1 MVFIF
6 LYGPMNN
13 VDKIKKLD
21 KMSEHYGG
29 YVPIKKYDKENDIL
43 EISENDAHNLA
54 PLYGKIVKFTMNI
67 FEVVEKLKE
76 PEDCYKNKNK
86 NTLNTVWATDVSG
99 KNVRR
104 VYILY

>member
-1 MVFIF
+1 
-6 LYGPMNN
+6 
-13 VDKIKKLD
+13 
-21 KMSEHYGG
+21 
-29 YVPIKKYDKENDIL
+29 
-43 EISENDAHNLA
+43 
-54 PLYGKIVKFTMNI
+54 MNI

>member
-1 MVFIF
+1 MVFMF

-13 VDKIKKLD
+13 IDKIKTFD
-21 KMSEHYGG
+21 KFSECYGG
-29 YVPIKKYDKENDIL
+29 YVPIKKYDKENDVL
-43 EISENDAHNLA
+43 EISENDSHNLA
-54 PLYGKIVKFTMNI
+54 PLHGKIVKFTMNI

-76 PEDCYKNKNK
+76 PENVFKNKNK
-86 NTLNTVWATDVSG
+86 NTLNTVWATDISG